1 MLYEFATLS
10 FHPLN
15 ARKATAGAEAYVAAT
30 EAKGQLLGCWTTDIG
45 ALGRL
50 FVLRG
55 FTDAAELAAERKR
68 ALFSANPFGAA
79 EVLTGLEMDS
89 YAPFPFL
96 PPVVPGKY
104 GKIYEF
110 RTYHLKPGG
119 LPPTMAAWEA
129 AMPARNKLS
138 PLVINM
144 YALDGA
150 PRITHIWPMP
160 ASTRERRSEPTP
172 SRRESGRRR
181 MRRSSSLRRPRP
193 SAIRLRLR
201 RWREERCRDEQQ
213 YARSSGQTGSDR
225 RAVRTTRLTVR
236 PEGAN
241 YQ

>member
-10 FHPLN
+10 FHPLHG
-15 ARKATAGAEAYVAAT
+15 RQVTAGAEAYVIET
-30 EAKGQLLGCWTTDIG
+30 EARGHLLGCWTTDIG
-45 ALGRL
+45 TIGRM

-55 FTDAAELAAERKR
+55 FADAAELAAERKR

-104 GKIYEF
+104 GKVYEF

-119 LPPTMAAWEA
+119 LTPTIAAWEA
-129 AMPARNKLS
+129 AMPERAKLS

-150 PRITHIWPMP
+150 PRITHIWPY
-160 ASTRERRSEPTP
+160 ASLDARA
-172 SRRESGRRR
+172 
-181 MRRSSSLRRPRP
+181 
-193 SAIRLRLR
+193 AIRADSYAQGI
-201 RWREERCRDEQQ
+201 WPPKNAPEQF
-213 YARSSGQTGSDR
+213 YHATSTIGLPTAASPL
-225 RAVRTTRLTVR
+225 A
-236 PEGAN
+236 
-241 YQ
+241 

>member
-15 ARKATAGAEAYVAAT
+15 AGTATAGAQAYVTGT

-45 ALGRL
+45 ALGRMV
-50 FVLRG
+50 VLRG
-55 FTDAAELAAERKR
+55 FADATELAAERKR

-104 GKIYEF
+104 GKVYEF

-119 LPPTMAAWEA
+119 LQPTMAAWEA
-129 AMPARNKLS
+129 ALPERRKLS
-138 PLVINM
+138 PLIINM

-150 PRITHIWPMP
+150 PRITHIWPY
-160 ASTRERRSEPTP
+160 ASLDARA
-172 SRRESGRRR
+172 
-181 MRRSSSLRRPRP
+181 
-193 SAIRLRLR
+193 AIRADSVAQGI
-201 RWREERCRDEQQ
+201 WPPKNAPEQFFEVTSMIGHPT
-213 YARSSGQTGSDR
+213 AASPL
-225 RAVRTTRLTVR
+225 A
-236 PEGAN
+236 
-241 YQ
+241 

>member
-15 ARKATAGAEAYVAAT
+15 ARKATAGAEAYVTAT

-45 ALGRL
+45 ALGRM

-55 FTDAAELAAERKR
+55 FADATELAAERKR

-104 GKIYEF
+104 GKVYEF

-119 LPPTMAAWEA
+119 LPPTIAAWEA
-129 AMPARNKLS
+129 ALPERNKLS
-138 PLVINM
+138 PLIINM

-150 PRITHIWPMP
+150 PRITHIWPY
-160 ASTRERRSEPTP
+160 ASLDARA
-172 SRRESGRRR
+172 
-181 MRRSSSLRRPRP
+181 
-193 SAIRLRLR
+193 AIRTDSVAQGI
-201 RWREERCRDEQQ
+201 WPPKNAPEQFFE
-213 YARSSGQTGSDR
+213 ATSMIGMPTAASPL
-225 RAVRTTRLTVR
+225 A
-236 PEGAN
+236 
-241 YQ
+241 

>member
-15 ARKATAGAEAYVAAT
+15 ARKATAGAEAYVTGT
-30 EAKGQLLGCWTTDIG
+30 EARGQLLGCWTTDIG

-55 FTDAAELAAERKR
+55 FADATELAAERKR

-89 YAPFPFL
+89 YAPFPYL
-96 PPVVPGKY
+96 PPVKPGNY
-104 GKIYEF
+104 GKVYEF

-129 AMPARNKLS
+129 ALPGRTKLS
-138 PLVINM
+138 PLLINM

-150 PRITHIWPMP
+150 PRITHIWPY
-160 ASTRERRSEPTP
+160 ASLDARA
-172 SRRESGRRR
+172 
-181 MRRSSSLRRPRP
+181 
-193 SAIRLRLR
+193 AIRADSVAQGV
-201 RWREERCRDEQQ
+201 WPPKNVQQ
-213 YARSSGQTGSDR
+213 HLFA
-225 RAVRTTRLTVR
+225 LTSTIGH
-236 PEGAN
+236 PTAASPLA
-241 YQ
+241 